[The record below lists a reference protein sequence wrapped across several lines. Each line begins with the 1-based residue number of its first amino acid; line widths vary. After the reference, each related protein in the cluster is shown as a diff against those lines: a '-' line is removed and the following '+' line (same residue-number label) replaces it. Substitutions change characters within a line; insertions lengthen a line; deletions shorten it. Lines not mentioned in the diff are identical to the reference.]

1 MRVLLLLPTTTYR
14 TQAFM
19 EAAERL
25 GIEVVAASE
34 KASTL
39 ADKNPSGLMT
49 LDFLN
54 PEASARTVRQF
65 SKKFPINAVIPVD
78 EDTAVVAAAIGKE
91 LSLPHNSIEAAY
103 AARNK
108 HRMRQLLHDANAPIP
123 DFQLFSFNDE
133 LEEIAHS
140 VKYPCVLK
148 PLFLSAS
155 RGVIRADNPQEF
167 VDAFCRLE
175 NLLQE
180 PELIERGREAS
191 RQFLVEQFIP
201 GDEVALEGLMVN
213 GELQVLALF
222 DKPDP
227 LDGPY
232 FAETIYVTPSR
243 ISAELQSEIVK
254 VTAKAAKA
262 LGLREGP
269 VHAELRI
276 NDQGVWILEI
286 AARSIGGLCS
296 RTLRFGAGIALEDLI
311 LRHAL
316 GLELDS
322 MERERQPAGVMM
334 IPVPRAGTFKAI
346 NGLDDARAVPCI
358 EEVKITAHFKQQV
371 RPLPEGSIYLG
382 FIFSRAETPEQV
394 EAALREAYSRLEF
407 DIN

>member
-1 MRVLLLLPTTTYR
+1 
-14 TQAFM
+14 M

>member
-1 MRVLLLLPTTTYR
+1 
-14 TQAFM
+14 M

-394 EAALREAYSRLEF
+394 EAALREAYGRLEF
-407 DIN
+407 DIS

>member
-1 MRVLLLLPTTTYR
+1 
-14 TQAFM
+14 
-19 EAAERL
+19 
-25 GIEVVAASE
+25 
-34 KASTL
+34 
-39 ADKNPSGLMT
+39 MT